1 LKWSIM
7 VSRTDVRREMGE
19 LIRITLLENDVDTF
33 ESALKTTNKLLF
45 GILVTLTTTSVLLA
59 LNVTVKGG
67 F

>member
-1 LKWSIM
+1 M